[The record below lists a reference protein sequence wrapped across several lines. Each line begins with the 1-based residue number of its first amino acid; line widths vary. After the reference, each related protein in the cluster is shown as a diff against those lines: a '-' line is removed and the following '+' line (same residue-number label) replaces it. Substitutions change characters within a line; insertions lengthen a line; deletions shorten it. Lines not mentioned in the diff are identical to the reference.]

1 MDRLFE
7 LLKELDF
14 TQYEAQILESL
25 IKYNVLSAREIHKY
39 SGVPQP
45 KIYETTV
52 KLNQKG
58 LINIIHRKKKLY
70 MIKSK
75 EAIQEILLDYSKSV
89 QEKTKNCLEVI
100 NKLYNTEEAEDIPF
114 MGVAGEKQ
122 VKDYIFT
129 LINSA
134 KKSVT
139 SFFPQIYFDKHL
151 ISLLAQRSN
160 DIDIKFILFNE
171 KFEIEGVEPHNIA
184 IYKLK
189 TPAFEIIKQLLINIE
204 NTLSTDQVEDHS
216 FKILKGIALHLNE
229 IFGIILIDDNK
240 SFFKIPLPVKTPMA
254 IVSSLP
260 ELVEFHRNGINAI
273 LASSEKL

>member
-254 IVSSLP
+254 IVSSLS

>member
-7 LLKELDF
+7 LLEELDF

-100 NKLYNTEEAEDIPF
+100 DKLYNTEEAEDIPF

-122 VKDYIFT
+122 LKDYIFT

-134 KKSVT
+134 KKSFT
-139 SFFPQIYFDKHL
+139 SFFPQIYYDKR
-151 ISLLAQRSN
+151 IFSLLAQRSK

-171 KFEIEGVEPHNIA
+171 NLEMEVTEPHNIA
-184 IYKLK
+184 FYKLK
-189 TPAFEIIKQLLINIE
+189 TPAFEIIKQVLINIE
-204 NTLSTDQVEDHS
+204 NTLSPDQFEDHS
-216 FKILKGIALHLNE
+216 FRILKGIALRLNE

-254 IVSSLP
+254 IISSLP
-260 ELVEFHRNGINAI
+260 ELVEFHRNGIKAI